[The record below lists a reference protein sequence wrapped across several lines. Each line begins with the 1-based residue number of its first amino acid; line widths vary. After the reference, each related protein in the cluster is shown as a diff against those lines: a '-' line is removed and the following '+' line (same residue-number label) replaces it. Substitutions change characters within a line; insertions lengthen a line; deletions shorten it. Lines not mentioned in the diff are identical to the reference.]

1 MKIINFTCT
10 SLTIAMLAFP
20 IAATAA
26 TSNETRLSPSDK
38 AFVAKV
44 SQGGMFEVEASKI
57 GNSKAVR
64 QDVIDT
70 SVTEVH
76 DHDLVGAKLKGIAE
90 KLSLPFP
97 TELNS
102 SFKSRLED
110 LNSLSGPGFDAG
122 YLKAMTAI
130 HAVDVAA
137 FKKEAVH
144 GENSALRAF
153 ARETVV
159 IVERHIGSLH
169 AVPLPTN

>member
-1 MKIINFTCT
+1 
-10 SLTIAMLAFP
+10 MLAFP
-20 IAATAA
+20 IAVTVATANDA
-26 TSNETRLSPSDK
+26 RLSNIDK

-57 GNSKAVR
+57 ANSKAVR

-97 TELNS
+97 TGLNS
-102 SFKSRLED
+102 SFKSRLEA
-110 LNSLSGPGFDAG
+110 LNALSGPGFDAK
-122 YLKAMTAI
+122 YVKEMNAI
-130 HAVDVAA
+130 HAIDVAA
-137 FKKEAVH
+137 FKREAKV
-144 GENSALRAF
+144 GENSTLRAF
-153 ARETVV
+153 ANETVV

-169 AVPLPTN
+169 AVPLPTK